1 MAKILTDKWHLYP
14 PPPSRPSLKNAD
26 LLNKSLSLKNCN
38 LSLKIGEK
46 SLKYFC
52 LKLYAVKAEKAVLV
66 WCGKSVKFG
75 RVDTRC
81 AVWIRFAPKSK
92 FGSIRFGTRK
102 VWRLNQALGLNPHR
116 SLYFWNRIRFYA
128 KRSSVHTK
136 PAVNTDTETA
146 LFGNRFPELFEVP
159 DQFVFTWTAVFLCSF
174 VNLTTCI
181 TIKGSSQVQIINFNV
196 KIILVP

>member
-52 LKLYAVKAEKAVLV
+52 LKLYEVKAEKAVLV

-75 RVDTRC
+75 RVDVHGAPSESDSLQSRNLVQLGS
-81 AVWIRFAPKSK
+81 AQEKYGVWIRP
-92 FGSIRFGTRK
+92 
-102 VWRLNQALGLNPHR
+102 
-116 SLYFWNRIRFYA
+116 
-128 KRSSVHTK
+128 
-136 PAVNTDTETA
+136 
-146 LFGNRFPELFEVP
+146 
-159 DQFVFTWTAVFLCSF
+159 
-174 VNLTTCI
+174 
-181 TIKGSSQVQIINFNV
+181 
-196 KIILVP
+196 

>member
-52 LKLYAVKAEKAVLV
+52 LKLYEVKAEKAVLV

-128 KRSSVHTK
+128 KRSSVHSSESGHRNRIVWK
-136 PAVNTDTETA
+136 PLSRAVWGPWSVRVYMD
-146 LFGNRFPELFEVP
+146 
-159 DQFVFTWTAVFLCSF
+159 CSVLMF
-174 VNLTTCI
+174 FR
-181 TIKGSSQVQIINFNV
+181 KFNH
-196 KIILVP
+196 LHYH